1 VAAPYH
7 ANLSLAF
14 IAFYVFPDWTTYF
27 ESRNLSY
34 RDTQRCKRLSLTGLD
49 DRGLLGEL
57 DGTRAGANALKSL
70 DNLHGLVISDLA
82 KDDVAAIEPGGDD
95 GGDEELRAVG
105 VGTSVGHG
113 EETGA
118 SVLQGEVLIGEL
130 LAVDGLATSAVA
142 TGEVTTLEHELGDDA
157 VERGS
162 LVAEA
167 LLAGAES
174 AEVLGS
180 LRDLVVVEVE
190 VDATSLGARLVL
202 PLQIE
207 ENLVTHGCV
216 CCGKESSCTECS
228 LLESELL
235 RKRRRS
241 RDS

>member
-142 TGEVTTLEHELGDDA
+142 TGEVTTLKHEVGDDA
-157 VERGS
+157 VEGGAGI
-162 LVAEA
+162 AEA
-167 LLAGAES
+167 VLAS
-174 AEVLGS
+174 AELAEVAGGLGN
-180 LRDLVVVEVE
+180 DVIVEVE
-190 VDATSLGARLVL
+190 DDTALLDLHLPGGLVVGIEDGAFPLKIEVDGHV
-202 PLQIE
+202 
-207 ENLVTHGCV
+207 V
-216 CCGKESSCTECS
+216 
-228 LLESELL
+228 
-235 RKRRRS
+235 
-241 RDS
+241 